1 MEDKLLEKK
10 KLDYLSRV
18 SSFLLLMSILLDR
31 VFDYAVVYVYL
42 PKIVGVVLIVAYSL
56 DMIYQYRYAKRGKK
70 YTIDMIFDIGVI
82 CLSIYMIVS

>member
-1 MEDKLLEKK
+1 MQLEKK

-31 VFDYAVVYVYL
+31 VFDHAVVYVYL
-42 PKIVGVVLIVAYSL
+42 PKIVGAVLIVAFSL

-70 YTIDMIFDIGVI
+70 YTICCRSALHGKRRGSHCDV
-82 CLSIYMIVS
+82 